1 MKLFTFRHGRDS
13 RPSDI
18 SARSCAPRSLHSPDS
33 SGAPRRREHHSSAVL
48 FLLLLFAV
56 LIIIGELLICMG
68 TGVYQNVLTSM
79 DENDST
85 RTASAYILQKVRQ
98 GQDAGAIRLEDLDG
112 CSSIVIRQSLNG
124 DFYDTY
130 LYCQEGELRELMIRA
145 DNTAARTAEAGTFV
159 TNLDDMQL
167 QQESEDLLQVT
178 LVQDEDT
185 QQLRILLQP

>member
-1 MKLFTFRHGRDS
+1 MKLFTFRHGSGRS
-13 RPSDI
+13 SDI
-18 SARSCAPRSLHSPDS
+18 HVKSCAPRFLHSPNSADS
-33 SGAPRRREHHSSAVL
+33 PRRREHHSSAVL

-79 DENDST
+79 DENDSN

-112 CSSIVIRQSLNG
+112 CSSIVIRQSLSG
-124 DFYDTY
+124 EFYDTY
-130 LYCQEGELRELMIRA
+130 LYCQGGELRELMIRA

-159 TNLDDMQL
+159 TNLDGMQL

-178 LVQDEDT
+178 LVQGEDT